1 MKTMEET
8 RMRTGREVCS
18 FSLNPKTKA
27 MLKELSEMEF
37 RTMSA
42 IVDIAVERYYSEA
55 KQRYGEESDE

>member
-1 MKTMEET
+1 
-8 RMRTGREVCS
+8 MRTGREVSS
-18 FSLNPKTKA
+18 FSINPKTKA

-42 IVDIAVERYYSEA
+42 IIDIAVARYYSEA

>member
-1 MKTMEET
+1 MEEP
-8 RMRTGREVCS
+8 RMRTGREVSS
-18 FSLNPKTKA
+18 FSINPKTKA

-42 IVDIAVERYYSEA
+42 IIDIAVARYYSEA

>member
-1 MKTMEET
+1 MEEP
-8 RMRTGREVCS
+8 RMRTGREVSS
-18 FSLNPKTKA
+18 FSINPKTKV

-42 IVDIAVERYYSEA
+42 IVDIAVAKYYSEA

>member
-1 MKTMEET
+1 MKTMEEP

-18 FSLNPKTKA
+18 FSLNPKTKV

-42 IVDIAVERYYSEA
+42 IVDIAVEKYYSEA